1 MEISETMEWLNGEA
15 QFDNY
20 LKVNIFFRAEGGG
33 VSIQVIISNIIPGIK
48 GSEFPHIILTK
59 EPEVTMLFARKLQN
73 MEKGYILLRDNLGLS
88 YVASQNGII
97 DTTNLLF
104 HSGEDSPA
112 FIYYSPITAEQWE
125 EMMEVSKEAGVV
137 ELVFRLSVP
146 FTLRMNAI
154 DYKFNLWRQEI
165 PIKIS
170 RADIEDMYFIWSKN
184 MESMIDAPKNLPPEV
199 FSDIVEA
206 SKCLNIGASKAAIV
220 MARRALE
227 QALIIK
233 GAKKNDNLLD
243 QIDDIKQKKLLSDSD
258 AHLAHGIRYLGN
270 YGAHPEDD
278 LLKDVNLDDAKLAFQ
293 VVSKILKNL
302 FR

>member
-1 MEISETMEWLNGEA
+1 MNRFI
-15 QFDNY
+15 D
-20 LKVNIFFRAEGGG
+20 LKIEDGKRIVR
-33 VSIQVIISNIIPGIK
+33 
-48 GSEFPHIILTK
+48 
-59 EPEVTMLFARKLQN
+59 EVP
-73 MEKGYILLRDNLGLS
+73 
-88 YVASQNGII
+88 I

-104 HSGEDSPA
+104 HSGEVSPA

-184 MESMIDAPKNLPPEV
+184 KESMIDAPKNLPPEV